1 MKGILRRSIL
11 TAAAAMLVTAL
22 LAGGCG
28 GPGNA
33 AKSGGVDGAF
43 GKAGSVQ
50 MTDGTAM
57 AQGSSDSTPAPMA
70 TSEPQMT
77 VEQTPQP
84 TLEPTPIPSD
94 YMIQKANT
102 ILDEENKLE
111 IDFAALAETDSG
123 TFKKIDEY
131 VASLE
136 PSKKN
141 GMTGLF
147 AGKNLI
153 LISAEAFTAE
163 VIREDLT
170 PTLYRLATKGIQFTD
185 FYQPA
190 GAGTT
195 GGECQNI
202 FGLSPARAGTS
213 VKATATFNNY
223 FTMGSQLN
231 RLGYFGKAYHN
242 GNYTTYERD
251 KTHNNLGY
259 SEGFMAYGNGMEKFI
274 VPTWPESDYD
284 MFVGTIPDYIDQE
297 HFNVYYM
304 TVSGHSNYGF
314 KSNAMA
320 KKHKD
325 RVADMEGSQAIRAYE
340 AANLDFEDALTYLVE
355 QLEEKGIAD
364 DTVIVISAD
373 HYPYGLDGG
382 TKPLGQMPYLSEL
395 YGYEVK
401 NVLQRDHN
409 RLIIWCGCLEDYDP
423 IVVSSPVCSN
433 DILPTLSNLFG
444 TEWDSR
450 LLPGRDVFSDRP
462 ALAILDRSNWKTD
475 LGVCIKG
482 KFKPFD
488 EEAQLPENYA
498 KTISAQVSKKYE
510 LSKNLLSEDYFG
522 HLYELGLLK

>member
-1 MKGILRRSIL
+1 MKRKRKL
-11 TAAAAMLVTAL
+11 AMKLAL
-22 LAGGCG
+22 LAMTTLIGGCAG
-28 GPGNA
+28 QDPG
-33 AKSGGVDGAF
+33 SQ
-43 GKAGSVQ
+43 AGESVEVLNTEVASQ
-50 MTDGTAM
+50 MVQTPEPTPETA
-57 AQGSSDSTPAPMA
+57 PAP
-70 TSEPQMT
+70 
-77 VEQTPQP
+77 TPTP
-84 TLEPTPIPSD
+84 TPEPTPIPKD
-94 YMIQKANT
+94 FMIQKANT
-102 ILDEENKLE
+102 ILEEENKLE
-111 IDFAALAETDSG
+111 SDFAALAETDTG
-123 TFKKIDEY
+123 TNKKIDEY
-131 VASLE
+131 VASLQ

-147 AGKNLI
+147 EGKNLI
-153 LISAEAFTAE
+153 FISAEAFTAE

-202 FGLSPARAGTS
+202 FGLSPVLSGTS
-213 VKATATFNNY
+213 VKITADYNNY

-231 RLGYFGKAYHN
+231 RLGYYGKAYHN
-242 GNYTTYERD
+242 GNYTTYDRD

-274 VPTWPESDYD
+274 VPTWPESDHD
-284 MFVGTIPDYIDQE
+284 MFIGTIPDYIDQE
-297 HFNVYYM
+297 HFNIYYM
-304 TVSGHSNYGF
+304 SVSGHSNYGF

-325 RVADMEGSQAIRAYE
+325 RVADMEGSTPIRAYE
-340 AANLDFEDALTYLVE
+340 AANLDFEDALAYLVG
-355 QLEEKGIAD
+355 QLEEKGIED

-382 TKPLGQMPYLSEL
+382 SQPFGKMPYLSEL
-395 YGYEVK
+395 YGYDVTNIFE
-401 NVLQRDHN
+401 RDHN
-409 RLIIWCGCLEDYDP
+409 RLIIWCGCLEEFDP
-423 IVVSSPVCSN
+423 IVVDSPVCSI

-450 LLPGRDVFSDRP
+450 LFPGRDVFSDAP
-462 ALAILDRSNWKTD
+462 VLEYLDRSNWKTD
-475 LGVCIKG
+475 LGICIKG

-488 EEAQLPENYA
+488 EEAELPENYV
-498 KTISAQVSKKYE
+498 KTMSAMVSKKYE
-510 LSKNLLSEDYFG
+510 MSKNLLSTDYFG